1 MILKWK
7 ENVWTMTILLLYIY
21 VYEVWNFSI
30 RGQQLVQRV
39 HIYIIGVEMVIKV
52 VFLTLIKLAF
62 VFRPRLW
69 PLLGVPQPKVCSQ
82 AIRKPGRIYVPSRP

>member
-1 MILKWK
+1 MKRKCLNYDDFTFVHI
-7 ENVWTMTILLLYIY
+7 
-21 VYEVWNFSI
+21 YEVWNVNFSI
-30 RGQQLVQRV
+30 RGQQLVDRV

-52 VFLTLIKLAF
+52 VFLTLIELAF
-62 VFRPRLW
+62 LFRPRLW